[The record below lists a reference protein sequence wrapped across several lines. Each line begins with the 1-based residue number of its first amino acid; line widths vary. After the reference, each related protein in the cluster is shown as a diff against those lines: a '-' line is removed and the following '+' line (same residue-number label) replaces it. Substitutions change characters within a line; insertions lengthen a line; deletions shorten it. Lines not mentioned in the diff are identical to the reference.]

1 MKRTENKSHC
11 PVNFALETFGDT
23 WSLLIVRDIVFWGK
37 RTYGE
42 FLDSEEG
49 IATNVLAARL
59 AHLEQ
64 KGILARVPHETDG
77 RKELYS
83 LTEKGLALI
92 PILLE
97 MSGWSAQHDPK
108 TTAPQQFVADV
119 YANRDKM
126 YRLIQDAV
134 RNGGSL
140 FGGEEALV
148 ERPAKKSRSM
158 GRGKVSG

>member
-42 FLDSEEG
+42 FLDSSEG

-59 AHLEQ
+59 ARLEQ
-64 KGILARVPHETDG
+64 KGILSKGPHATDK
-77 RKELYS
+77 RKDTYG

-92 PILLE
+92 PLLLE
-97 MSGWSAQHDPK
+97 MSGWSAQYDAE
-108 TTAPQQFVADV
+108 TTAPQQFVASVFAD
-119 YANRDKM
+119 REKM
-126 YRLIQDAV
+126 FRLVQDTV

-140 FGGEEALV
+140 FGTERGLV
-148 ERPAKKSRSM
+148 RR
-158 GRGKVSG
+158 

>member
-1 MKRTENKSHC
+1 MKRSENKSHC
-11 PVNFALETFGDT
+11 PVNFALENFGDA

-42 FLDSEEG
+42 FLDSSEG

-64 KGILARVPHETDG
+64 RGMLSKGPHPADK
-77 RKELYS
+77 RKDIYS

-97 MSGWSAQHDPK
+97 MSGWSAQYDK
-108 TTAPQQFVADV
+108 ETTAPQQFVASV
-119 YANRDKM
+119 YADRAKM
-126 YRLIQDAV
+126 FKLVQDTI

-140 FGGEEALV
+140 FG
-148 ERPAKKSRSM
+148 ERPL
-158 GRGKVSG
+158 VQH